1 MALDHAKNQKNQS
14 INLLLPSP
22 TYNFECFFNLLIY
35 GHPISPSSESQLIE
49 KTSFPEQLTVGVEE
63 TSTNNEKVPMK

>member
-1 MALDHAKNQKNQS
+1 
-14 INLLLPSP
+14 LPSP